1 MDIEEK
7 QREKADK
14 AGKLIENLVESFRD
28 IALDPDYAAY
38 LFLTTGLGIAITN
51 NRQSPIIVNQLL
63 AAAMQITNSNIIE
76 MEEKEEE
83 EDDGETMH

>member
-1 MDIEEK
+1 MDTEEK

-51 NRQSPIIVNQLL
+51 
-63 AAAMQITNSNIIE
+63 
-76 MEEKEEE
+76 
-83 EDDGETMH
+83 